1 MNLINLNTMS
11 KTKFELHDEKNN
23 GHNSKISRIYI
34 ELHNFNFMHGTF
46 HNKSRHFIG
55 RNEIRARLRSVL
67 THSDSNSG
75 TYLITGQR
83 GVGKTSLVNKVLEEL
98 SSKSSIGLGFKRY
111 VYLFIALYV
120 LMIFK
125 MYSRSSS

>member
-1 MNLINLNTMS
+1 MS
-11 KTKFELHDEKNN
+11 KTEFELHDEKNN

-98 SSKSSIGLGFKRY
+98 ASKSSICIGKGTYMGKPISSYYKICGDSFGNLSYQDFFF
-111 VYLFIALYV
+111 LFV
-120 LMIFK
+120 
-125 MYSRSSS
+125 